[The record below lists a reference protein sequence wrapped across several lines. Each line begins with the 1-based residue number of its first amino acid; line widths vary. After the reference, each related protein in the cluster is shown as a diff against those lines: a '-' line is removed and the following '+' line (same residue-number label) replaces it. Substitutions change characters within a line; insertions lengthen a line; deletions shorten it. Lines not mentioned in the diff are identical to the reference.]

1 MMPAHVMPMPLEPT
15 PQERLILSRKAIVR
29 HMTRDDDTS
38 QTYAADGSRPYNTN
52 DSASDATGTGNSH
65 GNSNWNLIKKS
76 ARAWWHHHPAHVAFD
91 VAKPVVESYTRKHP
105 LQVLG
110 IATGLGAAAVWIK
123 PWRLVSVGGL
133 AALAM
138 RSTNISGAV
147 FSMLTP
153 SRTPSPGTKASDSS
167 TNHKYPLNKD
177 IP

>member
-1 MMPAHVMPMPLEPT
+1 MMSAHVTPTPLEPT
-15 PQERLILSRKAIVR
+15 PQERLILSRKAIIR

-38 QTYAADGSRPYNTN
+38 QTYAADGSRQYNTS
-52 DSASDATGTGNSH
+52 DSASDATGTGHSH
-65 GNSNWNLIKKS
+65 GNSNWNVIKKS

-110 IATGLGAAAVWIK
+110 IATGLGAAAVLIK

-138 RSTNISGAV
+138 RSTNISGTI
-147 FSMLTP
+147 FSMLT
-153 SRTPSPGTKASDSS
+153 SSVAATRNSPTRDHSQ
-167 TNHKYPLNKD
+167 NQ
-177 IP
+177 

>member
-1 MMPAHVMPMPLEPT
+1 MMSAHVMPMPLEPT

-38 QTYAADGSRPYNTN
+38 QTYAADGSRPYNTSDN
-52 DSASDATGTGNSH
+52 ASDATGTGHSH
-65 GNSNWNLIKKS
+65 GNSNWNVIKKS
-76 ARAWWHHHPAHVAFD
+76 AQAWWHHHPAHVAFD

-133 AALAM
+133 AALAL
-138 RSTNISGAV
+138 RSTNISSAV
-147 FSMLTP
+147 FSMFT
-153 SRTPSPGTKASDSS
+153 SSVAATRNSPTRDHSQ
-167 TNHKYPLNKD
+167 NQ
-177 IP
+177 